1 MRKIRKIVIKNF
13 QSHKDTEIN
22 LDDYVI
28 IHGATNSGKSAI
40 IRAIKWC
47 LYNEAPPEGAE
58 LTRFGEKDTEVSL
71 YFNDGK
77 VISRKRSGKLNEYIL
92 YDEDGVATTYTG
104 FGRGPLKEVLDFHGM
119 YQANLFGDPQSI
131 NIVDQQEPPFFLSE
145 GPTAR
150 GHLISRLADTLTYE
164 TALIMLKKDA
174 GELKKGIDAKRTS
187 VENLSTA
194 IDNLAYLE
202 DLDAFLKEASL
213 QEAAIEQNDKFIQA
227 EPTLKTC
234 VCHDVA
240 AYNDNLNAANII
252 NDITSAQDSIQ
263 EIENSNSKLKV
274 LDVRKNSL
282 TSCVEQWV
290 SQHDIYDK
298 LSEIEDSLPELNELD
313 SSLSTLKQIA
323 AATLKYSGLVSSY
336 LQCQQG
342 ALMESDI
349 LGAEKEIEQ
358 LESNLSL
365 LSRINVIGQ
374 KIYELS
380 INYSRLSSDNSSI
393 CEKIQQKTE
402 EYKALLLENG
412 VCPTCF
418 GKIDSNNL
426 IGVDI

>member
-150 GHLISRLADTLTYE
+150 GHHISRLADTLTYE
-164 TALIMLKKDA
+164 GALIMLKKDA
-174 GELKKGIDAKRTS
+174 GELKKGIDSKRAS
-187 VENLSTA
+187 VENLSVA

-202 DLDAFLKEASL
+202 DLDEFLKNASL
-213 QEAAIEQNDKFIQA
+213 READIEQNDKFIQA
-227 EPTLKTC
+227 EPTLRSC
-234 VCHDVA
+234 ICHDVV
-240 AYNDNLNAANII
+240 AYNENLNSANII
-252 NDITSAQDSIQ
+252 NDITTAQDLIQ
-263 EIENSNSKLKV
+263 QIESSSGKLKI

-282 TSCVEQWV
+282 VSCLEQWAT
-290 SQHDIYDK
+290 QHGIYDK
-298 LSEIEDSLPELNELD
+298 LSDIENSLPELDELD
-313 SSLSTLKQIA
+313 SSLSALKQIA
-323 AATLKYSGLVSSY
+323 SATLKYSSLVSSY

-342 ALMESDI
+342 ALIENDI

-358 LESNLSL
+358 LEGNLSV
-365 LSRINVIGQ
+365 LSRINVIGG

-380 INYSRLSSDNSSI
+380 MNYSKLSSDNSSI
-393 CEKIQQKTE
+393 WEKIQQKTE
-402 EYKALLLENG
+402 EYKAMLLERG